1 MKHHLLVMLLGF
13 NKTTL
18 VPQSIGTRELRS
30 HLHESTVFKNTT
42 FLFWSI
48 VSSHQYVQPGYV
60 IESTPT
66 INLKLFCVVP
76 CLPKSLTHLPIQT
89 KLSEVTCYMDQMHH
103 QGFQNILCPLGT
115 EPDSSVYWISVCILL
130 PSSQRLSHVYLRE
143 GVTSSCSYCFDQ
155 LAMDSKL

>member
-18 VPQSIGTRELRS
+18 VPQSTGTRELRS
-30 HLHESTVFKNTT
+30 HRHKSTVLKNTT
-42 FLFWSI
+42 FLFWST

-76 CLPKSLTHLPIQT
+76 CPPKSWTHLPIQT
-89 KLSEVTCYMDQMHH
+89 KLSEVTFHMDQIHH
-103 QGFQNILCPLGT
+103 QEFQNILRPLGT
-115 EPDSSVYWISVCILL
+115 ESDSSVYWLSVCILL
-130 PSSQRLSHVYLRE
+130 PSSQPVSCVHLWE

-155 LAMDSKL
+155 LTMDSKP